1 MQFRIEDSSAKNG
14 ATTLIATT
22 SAKSYTVTGL
32 KPRTNY
38 WFHVY
43 AWNGIRDG
51 AGSWLAVNTRGI
63 RIRVP
68 TTLTVGT
75 TYTVTYLEYP
85 LGSVPIGTEPSGF
98 FGGGNRQTLSVEVVS
113 VANGISTLEIL
124 SSFDKFSDNK
134 LMQRLDDGSFGVFNG
149 VKAIYFKN

>member
-1 MQFRIEDSSAKNG
+1 MQYRVRNG
-14 ATTLIATT
+14 TALIATT
-22 SAKSYTVTGL
+22 SSKNYTVTGL
-32 KPRTNY
+32 SPNTAY
-38 WFHVY
+38 TLSVTAY
-43 AWNGIRDG
+43 NGLRESESRSI
-51 AGSWLAVNTRGI
+51 SVLTRGV

-134 LMQRLDDGSFGVFNG
+134 LMQRLDDGSFGVFDG

>member
-22 SAKSYTVTGL
+22 SANSYTVTGL

-51 AGSWLAVNTRGI
+51 AGSWLAVNTHGI

-68 TTLTVGT
+68 TVLTVGT

-98 FGGGNRQTLSVEVVS
+98 SVVGIVKRCQLKWLVS
-113 VANGISTLEIL
+113 LTALAHSR
-124 SSFDKFSDNK
+124 FFH
-134 LMQRLDDGSFGVFNG
+134 RLTNSLTTN
-149 VKAIYFKN
+149 

>member
-22 SAKSYTVTGL
+22 SANSYTVTGL

-68 TTLTVGT
+68 TALTVGT

-124 SSFDKFSDNK
+124 SSFDNFPDNQ
-134 LMQRLDDGSFGVFNG
+134 LMQKLDDGSFGVFNG